1 MIINMKTTY
10 KYLLAAVCAAPMI
23 LSGCQ
28 REIEFDAPAN
38 ITARIA
44 DNDPQTRTSYDNL
57 EGKFTWNEGD
67 EIAIHFKG
75 GKYET
80 FAVSPNTDP
89 VTGSVLSSS
98 VGTKLR
104 NDFAVY
110 PATAAVVTADG
121 AAPKVN
127 FPTEYDL
134 TALTGVD
141 EEYAPAILLA
151 ANKPGEDL
159 AFYHAGGLAR
169 FILTDVALTVTKIV
183 VTFDKEVAGEFA
195 AVTDDANEP
204 IPYVMTRDGE
214 GTSVTFIVNRT
225 VIGTDKAIDLNLPVP
240 CGTYEWVKVETYAG
254 ATLQNTLTHNSP
266 MEFARHHGKRVAFV
280 ETEVEL
286 FIGNETGG
294 TSLGNITVPA
304 RTPTLPNDGGQLTLA
319 PAFVS
324 YLVDGDRIEPV
335 PFIIQY
341 STDGRNWL
349 APGDEG
355 YPDWLSPAGTVDLNG
370 SVPEYPQELTLA
382 IDPLK
387 NLIPM
392 TAKGVPMPEGSRTAN
407 LQAKDPVAGVVDLS
421 TINVA
426 TGATVLSSTANCYVI
441 GAPGTYKFPAVYGNG
456 LKGGEINEAAF
467 HGMKKDP
474 VSGEYVYRDDAP
486 QAYYTSSSNAG
497 FILGRFLD
505 HKDELIMSPYIAEQL
520 STSNLTAQVLW
531 MDQPGLIEQVHYEPG
546 DAGATDDYIW
556 FEITH
561 DGIAQGNALIGL
573 LDENNTIVW
582 SWHIWVTDEDMTK
595 TTNFNGFQMS
605 PAIMG
610 FCNRVQTEQYQRIT
624 GYVRIAQDYIGGKNS
639 NSVRITIGTTGTT
652 FLRGNSP
659 YYQLGRKDPIV
670 GMNGRESYY
679 GDKKVYPARDEN
691 PFYPQ
696 FALLDMITYGE
707 SIQYPYKHYYPDTGQ
722 IRWLTKTYGN
732 AWNSTQTSFVSTREY
747 DPVTKTIYDPC
758 PVGFKVPGPAVFPVQ
773 ADLDR
778 ILAGK
783 VAASSAPD
791 GLLYYQFDET
801 KLLSMGLREKFFRD
815 FNSTIIRF
823 ALSDG
828 LASSPRFI
836 GTCWVIHESHRSV
849 SVAGTYTYAM
859 VVMPTVDE

>member
-1 MIINMKTTY
+1 MKNDMKTTF
-10 KYLLAAVCAAPMI
+10 KYLLAAACAAPMI

-28 REIEFDAPAN
+28 REVEFDAPAQ
-38 ITARIA
+38 ITVRIA

-110 PATAAVVTADG
+110 PASAAVATADG

-127 FPTEYDL
+127 FPAEYDL
-134 TALTGVD
+134 TAFTSFD
-141 EEYAPAILLA
+141 EEFAPALLLA
-151 ANKPGEDL
+151 ANDAGEDL

-183 VTFDKEVAGEFA
+183 VTFDKEVTGEFA

-286 FIGNETGG
+286 FIGNETGV

-341 STDGRNWL
+341 STDGRSWL

-407 LQAKDPVAGVVDLS
+407 LQAKGPVSGVVDLS

-467 HGMKKDP
+467 RGKKKDP

-520 STSNLTAQVLW
+520 GTSNLTAQVLW

-546 DAGATDDYIW
+546 
-556 FEITH
+556 E
-561 DGIAQGNALIGL
+561 
-573 LDENNTIVW
+573 
-582 SWHIWVTDEDMTK
+582 DEDMTK

-610 FCNRVQTEQYQRIT
+610 FCNRVQTEQYQSIT
-624 GYVRIAQDYIGGKNS
+624 GYVRIAQDYIGGQNS
-639 NSVRITIGTTGTT
+639 NSVRITIGTNGTR
-652 FLRGNSP
+652 FLKGNSP

-670 GMNGRESYY
+670 GTDGREGYI
-679 GDKKVYPARDEN
+679 GDKKVYPAKEEN
-691 PFYPQ
+691 PYYPQ
-696 FALLDMITYGE
+696 YALLDMVTYGE

-722 IRWLTKTYGN
+722 DRWLTKTYGN
-732 AWNSTQTSFVSTREY
+732 VWNSTQTAFISSREY

-758 PVGFKVPGPAVFPVQ
+758 PVGFKVPGPKVFDGIGIDQVIAGRIP
-773 ADLDR
+773 ADSSPDR
-778 ILAGK
+778 ILTYK
-783 VAASSAPD
+783 I
-791 GLLYYQFDET
+791 DET
-801 KLLSMGLREKFFRD
+801 SFPSMGLREKFFRD
-815 FNSTIIRF
+815 FNSPYMRY
-823 ALSDG
+823 AVSDG
-828 LASSPRFI
+828 LQSSPRFL
-836 GTCWVIHESHRSV
+836 GTCWHIHELGRTVRIYGLNS
-849 SVAGTYTYAM
+849 YAM
-859 VVMPTVDE
+859 PVMPTVDE

>member
-1 MIINMKTTY
+1 MKNDMKTTY
-10 KYLLAAVCAAPMI
+10 KYLLAAACAAPMI

-28 REIEFDAPAN
+28 REVEFDTPAN
-38 ITARIA
+38 ITVRIA

-127 FPTEYDL
+127 FPAEYDL

-141 EEYAPAILLA
+141 EEFAPALLLA
-151 ANKPGEDL
+151 ANEAGEDL

-214 GTSVTFIVNRT
+214 GTSVTFIVNST

-294 TSLGNITVPA
+294 TSLGNITVPSG
-304 RTPTLPNDGGQLTLA
+304 TPTLPNDGGQLTLA

-370 SVPEYPQELTLA
+370 SVPEYPQELTIA

-387 NLIPM
+387 NMIPK
-392 TAKGVPMPEGSRTAN
+392 TAKGVPMPDGSRTAN
-407 LQAKDPVAGVVDLS
+407 LQAKGPVSGVVDLS

-486 QAYYTSSSNAG
+486 QAYSTSSSNAG

-520 STSNLTAQVLW
+520 GTSNLTAQVLW
-531 MDQPGLIEQVHYEPG
+531 MDQPGLIKQVHYEPG
-546 DAGATDDYIW
+546 DAVATDDYIW

-573 LDENNTIVW
+573 LDGNNTIVW

-639 NSVRITIGTTGTT
+639 NSVRITIGTNGTT

-670 GMNGRESYY
+670 GMDGRESYY
-679 GDKKVYPARDEN
+679 GDKAVYPAREEN
-691 PFYPQ
+691 PYYPQ
-696 FALLDMITYGE
+696 YALLNMITYGE

-722 IRWLTKTYGN
+722 NRWLTKTYGN
-732 AWNSTQTSFVSTREY
+732 VWNSTQTSFVSTREY

-758 PVGFKVPGPAVFPVQ
+758 PVGFKVPGPKVFDGIGIDQ
-773 ADLDR
+773 AIAGRIPANSSPDR
-778 ILAGK
+778 IQTYK
-783 VAASSAPD
+783 I
-791 GLLYYQFDET
+791 DET
-801 KLLSMGLREKFFRD
+801 SFPSMGLREKFFRD
-815 FNSTIIRF
+815 FNSQLIRY
-823 ALSDG
+823 AVSDG
-828 LASSPRFI
+828 LWSTSRFL
-836 GTCWVIHESHRSV
+836 GTNWYIHEPHRIV
-849 SVAGTYTYAM
+849 SIAGLNSYAM
-859 VVMPTVDE
+859 PVMPTVDE